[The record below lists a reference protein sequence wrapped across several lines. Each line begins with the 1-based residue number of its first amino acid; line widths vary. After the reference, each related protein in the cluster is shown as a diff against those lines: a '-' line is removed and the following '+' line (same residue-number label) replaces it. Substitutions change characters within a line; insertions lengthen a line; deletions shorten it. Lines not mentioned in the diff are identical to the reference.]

1 MNPINI
7 FLADDDE
14 DDRELFMDALS
25 ELPIE
30 TSVKQFENGVD
41 LMAELYSGNPKPDTI
56 FLDLRMPLMDGFE
69 CLTDIR
75 SIPELSEIQIIIYS
89 TSFNQNEVD
98 QLKEAGANFYIKK
111 PNSYNQLKTVL
122 YKSLKPFQNTTSK
135 TSDDLSFTV
144 IV

>member
-41 LMAELYSGNPKPDTI
+41 LMAELYSVNPKPDTI

-98 QLKEAGANFYIKK
+98 QLKEAGANLYIKK

-135 TSDDLSFTV
+135 TSDDLNFTV

>member
-7 FLADDDE
+7 FLADDDQ

-30 TSVKQFENGVD
+30 TSVKQFQNGVD

-75 SIPELSEIQIIIYS
+75 SIPELSKIQVIIYS
-89 TSFNQNEVD
+89 TSYNENEVE
-98 QLKEAGANFYIKK
+98 QLKESGANLYIKK

-122 YKSLKPFQNTTSK
+122 YKSLKPIQNTTSK
-135 TSDDLSFTV
+135 TNDDLSFMV

>member
-98 QLKEAGANFYIKK
+98 QLKEAGANLYIKK

-122 YKSLKPFQNTTSK
+122 YKSLKPFQNTTSN
-135 TSDDLSFTV
+135 TSDDLNFTV

>member
-7 FLADDDE
+7 FIADDDE

-41 LMAELYSGNPKPDTI
+41 LMAELYSGNPNPDTI

-98 QLKEAGANFYIKK
+98 QLKEAGANLYIKK

-135 TSDDLSFTV
+135 TSDDLNFTV

>member
-7 FLADDDE
+7 FLADDDQ

-30 TSVKQFENGVD
+30 TSVKQFQNGVD

-75 SIPELSEIQIIIYS
+75 SIPELSEIQVIIYS
-89 TSFNQNEVD
+89 TSYNENEVE
-98 QLKEAGANFYIKK
+98 QLKESGANLYIKK

-122 YKSLKPFQNTTSK
+122 YKSLKPFQNTNSK
-135 TSDDLSFTV
+135 TNGDLSFMV

>member
-7 FLADDDE
+7 FLADDDQ

-30 TSVKQFENGVD
+30 TSVKQFQNGVD

-75 SIPELSEIQIIIYS
+75 SIPELSEIQVIIYS
-89 TSFNQNEVD
+89 TSYNENEVE
-98 QLKEAGANFYIKK
+98 QLKESGANLYIKK

-135 TSDDLSFTV
+135 TNGDLNFMV

>member
-1 MNPINI
+1 
-7 FLADDDE
+7 
-14 DDRELFMDALS
+14 
-25 ELPIE
+25 
-30 TSVKQFENGVD
+30 
-41 LMAELYSGNPKPDTI
+41 
-56 FLDLRMPLMDGFE
+56 MDGFE

-98 QLKEAGANFYIKK
+98 QLKEAGANLYIKK

>member
-1 MNPINI
+1 MKPIDI
-7 FLADDDE
+7 FLADDDQ

-75 SIPELSEIQIIIYS
+75 NIPELSDTPIIIYS
-89 TSFNQNEVD
+89 TSYNENEVA
-98 QLKEAGANFYIKK
+98 QLKESGANFYIKK

-122 YKSLKPFQNTTSK
+122 YKSLKPFHNATPK
-135 TSDDLSFTV
+135 TNGDLSFMV

>member
-1 MNPINI
+1 MNPISI
-7 FLADDDE
+7 FLADDDQ

-75 SIPELSEIQIIIYS
+75 NISELSEIQIIIYS
-89 TSFNQNEVD
+89 TSYNENEVD
-98 QLKEAGANFYIKK
+98 QLQEGGANLYIKK
-111 PNSYNQLKTVL
+111 PNSFNQLKTIL
-122 YKSLKPFQNTTSK
+122 YKSLKSFQNATLK
-135 TSDDLSFTV
+135 TNDDLNFLV
-144 IV
+144 VV